1 MEDLSLVIKKEIE
14 GLKDHLMLLRLE
26 VDQVNRYWVIIEK
39 AILESLPPVAKEDE
53 NLLPNIL
60 KNLLSGDMQCWV
72 VAKNRTIYAMLV
84 TTPQFEIGGTKNLL
98 VYTLY
103 GFDNL
108 NMEIWEEGFLSLK
121 KYAKSI
127 GCKSIVAYSNVE
139 RILQVCRLLGGNIEY
154 TFITLEV

>member
-1 MEDLSLVIKKEIE
+1 
-14 GLKDHLMLLRLE
+14 MLLRLE
-26 VDQVNRYWVIIEK
+26 PDQVNRYWSVIER
-39 AILESLPPVAKEDE
+39 AILEALPPVAVEDE
-53 NLLPNIL
+53 GLLPNIL
-60 KNLLSGDMQCWV
+60 KNLLSGNMQCWV
-72 VAKNRTIYAMLV
+72 VTKKKTIYAMLV

-108 NMEIWEEGFLSLK
+108 DMETWKEGFNSLK

-139 RILQVCRLLGGNIEY
+139 RIIQVCRLLGGETEY